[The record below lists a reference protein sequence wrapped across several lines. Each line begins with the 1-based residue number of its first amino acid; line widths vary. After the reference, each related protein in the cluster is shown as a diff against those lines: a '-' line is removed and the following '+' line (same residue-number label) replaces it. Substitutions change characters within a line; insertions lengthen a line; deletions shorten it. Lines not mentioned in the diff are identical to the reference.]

1 MSRAGQERRLIIIG
15 AGMAG
20 LSAGVY
26 ARMNGFRTLLFE
38 SSQQPG
44 GVCTS
49 WQRGA
54 YTVDACLHW
63 LPGSAPGSAFHRVW
77 LELGALQGRRIIDSE
92 ALLHVEGLGD
102 KTFTAWTDLDRL
114 LASVRELAPADV
126 RLMERLVRA
135 ARALARSDMPL
146 APPELAG
153 LVSRLELL
161 VRSLP
166 VLVQLREWVGLTVGQ
181 LTSRVRSPL
190 LREALRLM
198 WHPEDS
204 VFFMLVNLGM
214 LDARQAG
221 YPIGGSLAF
230 ARAMESRYRSLGGE
244 VRYGARVVRILVER
258 GRAMGV
264 RLESGEEHRAE
275 AVLSAADGHSTLFE
289 LLEGRYV
296 DEPLRR
302 FYRQTPTFPARV
314 LVALG
319 VRRRF
324 VEAPHSVL
332 GLSLPLSKPLRIASR
347 EHRRLP
353 VRIHDQDPTL
363 APEGCT
369 LLTCLLEADWT
380 PWASLY
386 HRPER
391 YASEKERIAE
401 RCVEAL
407 AQRFPGLAAQVEMR
421 DVATPVTYVRYTH
434 NWRGAGEGWLPTPQ
448 ALSRPPPRVL
458 PGLAGFFMAGQ
469 WVQPGGG
476 VAPCALSGRQAI
488 HLLCHAERRPFL
500 TQMPAERP
508 TPPRPEPL
516 APGVSPSAGLSPH

>member
-49 WQRGA
+49 WRRGE

-92 ALLHVEGLGD
+92 SLLQVEGLGD
-102 KTFTAWTDLDRL
+102 KSFTLWTDLDRL
-114 LASVRELAPADV
+114 LDSVRELAPGDV
-126 RLMERLVRA
+126 RLMERVVRA
-135 ARALARSDMPL
+135 ARALVRSDIPL
-146 APPELAG
+146 EPPELAG
-153 LVSRLELL
+153 LVSRVESL
-161 VRSLP
+161 VRVLP
-166 VLVQLREWVGLTVGQ
+166 TLFQLREWVGLTVGQ

-190 LREALRLM
+190 LREALRLT
-198 WHPEDS
+198 WRSESS
-204 VFFMLVNLGM
+204 VFFMLFNMGL

-221 YPIGGSLAF
+221 YPLGGSLAL
-230 ARAMESRYRSLGGE
+230 ARAIESRYRTLGGE
-244 VRYGARVVRILVER
+244 VHYGARVVRILVER
-258 GRAMGV
+258 GRAVGV

-302 FYRQTPTFPARV
+302 FYRQTPTSPAWV

-324 VEAPHSVL
+324 DELPHSVL
-332 GLSLPLSKPLRIASR
+332 GLSLPLSEPLRIASR
-347 EHRRLP
+347 EHRRLR
-353 VRIHDQDPTL
+353 VRLHGHDTTL
-363 APEGCT
+363 APRGCT

-386 HRPER
+386 HHPQR
-391 YASEKERIAE
+391 YAAEKERIAQ

-407 AQRFPGLAAQVEMR
+407 EQRFPGLAAQVELR

-434 NWRGAGEGWLPTPQ
+434 SWRGSGEGWLPTPQ
-448 ALSRPPPRVL
+448 ALRRPPPRVL
-458 PGLAGFFMAGQ
+458 PGLAGCFMAGQ

-476 VAPCALSGRQAI
+476 LAPCALSGRQAI

-508 TPPRPEPL
+508 SPPHPEPL
-516 APGVSPSAGLSPH
+516 APGVSSPAGLSPH